1 MLSFETYV
9 SFREFVLEGRG
20 KWGRG
25 REGEE
30 ERDRGGERKCFATV
44 RTRLTNLLSSL
55 SDTILRIVFDRSRR
69 SHRGE

>member
-1 MLSFETYV
+1 VLSFETQV

-30 ERDRGGERKCFATV
+30 EREQCVPD
-44 RTRLTNLLSSL
+44 
-55 SDTILRIVFDRSRR
+55 
-69 SHRGE
+69 